1 MKIAVFPGTFD
12 PFTVG
17 HANIVERALPLF
29 DRIVIGVGVND
40 DKTPGKQAVERAASI
55 RKLYAR
61 EPRVSVVTYDDLTV
75 DLCSR
80 EKADFI
86 IRGVR
91 SMKDFEYERDVAAL
105 NKRLSGIETILLFSE
120 ENLAHVSSSAVRELL
135 KYGKDVSEF
144 LPQ

>member
-12 PFTVG
+12 PFTLG
-17 HANIVERALPLF
+17 HANIVERALPMF
-29 DRIVIGVGVND
+29 DKIVIGIGVND
-40 DKTPGKQAVERAASI
+40 GKTPAQDAALRADAI
-55 RKLYAR
+55 RKIYAE
-61 EPRVSVVTYDDLTV
+61 EPRVRVVVYDDLTV
-75 DLCSR
+75 DLCLR

-86 IRGVR
+86 LRGVR

-144 LPQ
+144 LP

>member
-12 PFTVG
+12 PFTLG
-17 HANIVERALPLF
+17 HANIVERALPMF
-29 DRIVIGVGVND
+29 DKIVIGIGVND
-40 DKTPGKQAVERAASI
+40 GKTPAQDAALRADAI
-55 RKLYAR
+55 RKIYAE
-61 EPRVSVVTYDDLTV
+61 EPRVRVVVYDDLTV
-75 DLCSR
+75 DLCLR
-80 EKADFI
+80 EGADFI
-86 IRGVR
+86 LRGVR

-144 LPQ
+144 LP